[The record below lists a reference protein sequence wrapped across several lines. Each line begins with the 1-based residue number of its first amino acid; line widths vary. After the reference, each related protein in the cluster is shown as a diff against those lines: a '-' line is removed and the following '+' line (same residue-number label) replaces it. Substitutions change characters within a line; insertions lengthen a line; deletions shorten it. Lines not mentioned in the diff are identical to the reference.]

1 MTSKKCYKRAQRP
14 RPDAPFAYSGLERI
28 FHERG
33 RLAVCTCL
41 VTHPE
46 GMSFTELQEACGL
59 TDGNLSRHLFALAE
73 MDIVTIAKE
82 LGNGR
87 PTTTC
92 RITKSGRT
100 RFLAYIDELET
111 VVRDVHERADA
122 SARQS
127 DRRSMTRLALARE

>member
-1 MTSKKCYKRAQRP
+1 MTVRKPAKRQQRA
-14 RPDAPFAYSGLERI
+14 RTDAPFAYSGLERI

-59 TDGNLSRHLFALAE
+59 TDGNLSRHLSALAE
-73 MDIVTIAKE
+73 MDIVAVSKE
-82 LGNGR
+82 SNGGR
-87 PTTTC
+87 PATIC

-100 RFLAYIDELET
+100 RFLSYIDELET
-111 VVRDVHERADA
+111 VVRDVHER
-122 SARQS
+122 S
-127 DRRSMTRLALARE
+127 DALARQAERRSLPRLVTT